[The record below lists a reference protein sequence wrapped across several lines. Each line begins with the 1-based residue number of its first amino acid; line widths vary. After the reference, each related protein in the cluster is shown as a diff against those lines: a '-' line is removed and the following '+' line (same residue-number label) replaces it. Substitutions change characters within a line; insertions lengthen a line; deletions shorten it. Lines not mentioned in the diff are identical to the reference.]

1 MKSIILREN
10 LKEGLSVVERVAVKS
25 ISLPI
30 LNNILITTA
39 KNILELSAT
48 DLEMGIR
55 YRILAKN
62 EGEGG
67 VVVPAKFLSSFIGLL
82 SDPQIT
88 LEGKEKIL
96 VVDSKNHHTEIKAL
110 NLDDFPIIPTT
121 QNEENAI
128 EVSAQAFCQ
137 GIGQVVGVTS
147 QSQTRP
153 EITGVYISFGKSAV
167 KIVATDSFRL
177 AERTLQLGRENGSEH
192 TFILPQKTAREIVAV
207 LGDKPGKM
215 KIYISPNQVTFRYEG
230 EDSPSQLHIEIVSRV
245 IDGEYPNYQEVI
257 PKQTETKATM
267 DKNELINQIRAASIF
282 ANKMQE
288 LRFSL
293 DPKSKKAELVS
304 QNTDLGSHSSSLQI
318 EGDGEKT
325 AASFNWRF
333 FLEGV
338 SQVRTDR
345 IEIGMN
351 GEEGASVI
359 KAAGGNEGY
368 LYVLMPIKA

>member
-1 MKSIILREN
+1 MKSIILKEN
-10 LKEGLSVVERVAVKS
+10 LKEGLSVVERIAIKS

-67 VVVPAKFLSSFIGLL
+67 VVVPAKFLSNFIGLL
-82 SDPQIT
+82 SDSQIT
-88 LEGKEKIL
+88 LEGKENML
-96 VVDSKNHHTEIKAL
+96 VVDSKNHHTEIKAR
-110 NLDDFPIIPTT
+110 NPDDFPIIPTT
-121 QNEENAI
+121 QNEDGAI
-128 EVSAQAFCQ
+128 EISTRAFCQ
-137 GIGQVVGVTS
+137 GVSRVVGVVS

-153 EITGVYISFGKSAV
+153 EITGVYVLFNKNSV

-177 AERTLQLGRENGSEH
+177 AEKTLSLGKENGPEH
-192 TFILPQKTAREIVAV
+192 TFILPQKTARELVAV
-207 LGDKPGKM
+207 LGDKAGKM
-215 KIYISPNQVTFRYEG
+215 KIYISANQVTFRYAG

-257 PKQTETKATM
+257 PKQTETKAVL
-267 DKNELINQIRAASIF
+267 DKNELINQIRIASIF

-288 LRFSL
+288 LRFTL
-293 DPKSKKAELVS
+293 DPKAKKAEITS
-304 QNTDLGSHSSSLQI
+304 ENTDLGAHSSSLQI
-318 EGDGEKT
+318 DGEGEKAT
-325 AASFNWRF
+325 ASFNWRF

-338 SQVRTDR
+338 SQVQADR
-345 IEIGMN
+345 VEIGMN
-351 GEEGASVI
+351 GEEGAAVI